1 VYLLFSPCFVY
12 FETKKEFRFVSMEE
26 ERVAEERER
35 ERERESRVNG

>member
-1 VYLLFSPCFVY
+1 MNVCIYFFLLVLFI

-35 ERERESRVNG
+35 ERE